1 VKKPRKVHRGSR
13 RHDHDHDHG
22 HDHHHDDDHDHD
34 HDHGVPARARRAGK
48 KSGNKAAQDEA
59 LSERAGQGKILFL
72 DTFSGIAG
80 DMTVAALVD
89 LGVPFSVVEHA
100 VAALA
105 LRGVSVGIEHVHAG
119 SIGALRF
126 DVRVKG
132 AQPHRHYGDIDSL
145 IADAMLSQPV
155 KRLARAIFRKLG
167 EAEARVHRISLA
179 DVHFHEVGAADAIV
193 DIVAASACLEF
204 LGADVVCAPVPLG
217 RGFVKSAHGR
227 LPLPAPATVAC
238 LKDVPTYDSGL
249 TAELVT
255 PTGAAIVA
263 VAAKSFSSWP
273 SFAPEHA
280 GWGAGTMT
288 LPDRPN
294 ALRAVLGTPAR
305 DERSAD
311 SHVVIE
317 ANVDDMTGELAGH
330 AIAELI
336 QLGALDAWAT
346 PVTMKKGR
354 PGLVLSVLARK
365 ADAGRLAEAVLRETS
380 SIGVRSV
387 PVSRVERPREVR
399 TVTTQFGKLPVKVSG
414 GPYGAPTVKPEF
426 DACRKAA
433 AKHNVPVRVVVEA
446 AIRAA
451 HQKE

>member
-1 VKKPRKVHRGSR
+1 MKKARKPR
-13 RHDHDHDHG
+13 RHHHDHHHHHGHDHDHG
-22 HDHHHDDDHDHD
+22 APTRAHRAGRRSRGTEPHDDALPEH
-34 HDHGVPARARRAGK
+34 AG
-48 KSGNKAAQDEA
+48 E
-59 LSERAGQGKILFL
+59 GKILFL
-72 DTFSGIAG
+72 DAFSGIAG

-89 LGVPFSVVEHA
+89 LGVPFRIVEQA
-100 VAALA
+100 ISALS
-105 LRGVSVGIEHVHAG
+105 LPGVSVRVERAEAG
-119 SIGALRF
+119 AIGASRL

-145 IADAMLSQPV
+145 IARAGLSPSV
-155 KRLARAIFRKLG
+155 KRLARAIFRRLG
-167 EAEARVHRISLA
+167 DAEARVHRIPLA

-204 LGADVVCAPVPLG
+204 IGAEVVCAPLPMG

-238 LKDVPTYDSGL
+238 LQGAPTYDSGL

-263 VAAKSFSSWP
+263 VAAKRFAAWP
-273 SFAPEHA
+273 SFEPERT

-294 ALRAVLGTPAR
+294 ALRVVLGTPAR
-305 DERSAD
+305 DASRAD
-311 SHVVIE
+311 THVVIE
-317 ANVDDMTGELAGH
+317 ANVDDMTGELAGY
-330 AIAELI
+330 AIGQLI
-336 QLGALDAWAT
+336 DLGALDAWAT

-365 ADAGRLAEAVLRETS
+365 ADAARLSEAVLRETS

-399 TVTTQFGKLPVKVSG
+399 TVATEYGKIPVKVSG

-433 AKHNVPVRVVVEA
+433 AKHGVPVRVVIEA
-446 AIRAA
+446 ATSAARAKKYETENRN
-451 HQKE
+451 QK

>member
-1 VKKPRKVHRGSR
+1 MKKARKIRR
-13 RHDHDHDHG
+13 RPPRHDHDQH
-22 HDHHHDDDHDHD
+22 HDHD
-34 HDHGVPARARRAGK
+34 HEHGHHPDHDHSVPVRARRAGK
-48 KSGNKAAQDEA
+48 KSGGTTAHSEA
-59 LSERAGQGKILFL
+59 LSERAGEGKILFL

-100 VAALA
+100 IAALA
-105 LRGVSVGIEHVHAG
+105 LRGVSIEVERAHAG

-126 DVRVKG
+126 NVHVKG
-132 AQPHRHYGDIDSL
+132 TQPHRHYGDIDSL
-145 IADAMLSQPV
+145 IAHAKLSEPV
-155 KRLARAIFRKLG
+155 KRLARSIFRKLG
-167 EAEARVHRISLA
+167 DAEARVHRIPLA

-204 LGADVVCAPVPLG
+204 LGADVVCAPLPLG

-249 TAELVT
+249 NAELVT
-255 PTGAAIVA
+255 PTGAAIAA

-273 SFAPEHA
+273 SFAPERA

-305 DERSAD
+305 DGRSAD

-330 AIAELI
+330 AIAEFI

-365 ADAGRLAEAVLRETS
+365 ADAGRLAEAILRETS
-380 SIGVRSV
+380 SIGVRSL

-399 TVTTQFGKLPVKVSG
+399 TVTTEYGKLPVKVSS

-433 AKHNVPVRVVVEA
+433 AKHGVPVRVVIEA
-446 AIRAA
+446 AVRAVR
-451 HQKE
+451 ES

>member
-1 VKKPRKVHRGSR
+1 VKKARHVH
-13 RHDHDHDHG
+13 
-22 HDHHHDDDHDHD
+22 HHHDDHHHHDP
-34 HDHGVPARARRAGK
+34 VRARARSGK
-48 KSGNKAAQDEA
+48 KRRDTPVREEPLPEGAGSGKV
-59 LSERAGQGKILFL
+59 LFL
-72 DTFSGIAG
+72 DAFSGIAG

-89 LGVPFSVVEHA
+89 LGVPFHVVEHA
-100 VAALA
+100 VSALA
-105 LRGVSVGIEHVHAG
+105 LPGVSVRVERVHAG

-126 DVRVKG
+126 DVLVKG
-132 AQPHRHYGDIDSL
+132 PQPHRHYGDIDSL
-145 IADAMLSQPV
+145 IAHAKLSPAVQ
-155 KRLARAIFRKLG
+155 RLARAIFRKLG
-167 EAEARVHRISLA
+167 DAEARVHRIPLA

-204 LGADVVCAPVPLG
+204 LGAEVVCAPLPLG

-249 TAELVT
+249 AAELVT
-255 PTGAAIVA
+255 PTGAAIA
-263 VAAKSFSSWP
+263 SVAAKSFTAWP
-273 SFAPEHA
+273 SFAPERA

-294 ALRAVLGTPAR
+294 ALRVVLGAAVRGAPG
-305 DERSAD
+305 AD

-330 AIAELI
+330 AISQLI
-336 QLGALDAWAT
+336 DFGALDAWAT

-365 ADAGRLAEAVLRETS
+365 ADAGRLSEAILRETS

-387 PVSRVERPREVR
+387 PVSRVERPRAVR
-399 TVTTQFGKLPVKVSG
+399 TVATEYGKLPVKVSG

-433 AKHNVPVRVVVEA
+433 AKYGVPVRVVLEA
-446 AIRAA
+446 ARAA
-451 HQKE
+451 ARERK

>member
-1 VKKPRKVHRGSR
+1 VKKARHVH
-13 RHDHDHDHG
+13 HH
-22 HDHHHDDDHDHD
+22 HDHHHHHAPTQ
-34 HDHGVPARARRAGK
+34 GRARSGK
-48 KSGNKAAQDEA
+48 KRGGAPVQEEP
-59 LSERAGQGKILFL
+59 LSEGAGSGKILFL

-89 LGVPFSVVEHA
+89 LGVPFHVVEDA
-100 VAALA
+100 VSALS
-105 LRGVSVGIEHVHAG
+105 LRGVSVRFERAHAE

-126 DVRVKG
+126 DVLVKG
-132 AQPHRHYGDIDSL
+132 SQPHRHYGDIDSL
-145 IADAMLSQPV
+145 IARAKLSPSV

-167 EAEARVHRISLA
+167 DAEARVHRIPLA
-179 DVHFHEVGAADAIV
+179 EVHFHEVGAADAIV

-204 LGADVVCAPVPLG
+204 LGAEVVSAPLPLG
-217 RGFVKSAHGR
+217 RGFVMSAHGR

-238 LKDVPTYDSGL
+238 LKDAPTYDSGL
-249 TAELVT
+249 AAELVT

-263 VAAKSFSSWP
+263 VAAKSYAAWP
-273 SFAPEHA
+273 RFAPERA
-280 GWGAGTMT
+280 GWGTGTMT

-294 ALRAVLGTPAR
+294 ALRVVLGAAVR
-305 DERSAD
+305 DAPGAD

-330 AIAELI
+330 AITQLI
-336 QLGALDAWAT
+336 DLGALDAWAT

-365 ADAGRLAEAVLRETS
+365 ADAARLSEAVLRETS

-387 PVSRVERPREVR
+387 PVSRIERPREVR
-399 TVTTQFGKLPVKVSG
+399 TVVTDYGKIPVKVSG

-433 AKHNVPVRVVVEA
+433 AKYGVPVRVVVDA